1 MVPGF
6 NTDFKYRGETYHVQT
21 EDNGVANP
29 VVVTLLYHK
38 GAILASRRTPYNDLV
53 GKPDFQQAL
62 MGLMKKQHKDLM
74 KALLGGAYDKN
85 GAAPGVAAGSGMNPA
100 EAAAAVAEPP
110 SKPAG
115 SPLPA
120 AQPQTAVPRVPP
132 RAAPKCAP
140 TAPAAAIHASAR
152 TAAPRAAAVTL
163 DEAIRTYLKEFA
175 TAAAAH

>member
-21 EDNGVANP
+21 EDNGVGNP

-53 GKPDFQQAL
+53 GKPDFQQDL
-62 MGLMKKQHKDLM
+62 MGLMKNQHKDLM

-85 GAAPGVAAGSGMNPA
+85 GAAPGVPAGSGMNPA

-110 SKPAG
+110 SNPAG

-120 AQPQTAVPRVPP
+120 AHNGGGPAGNPRC
-132 RAAPKCAP
+132 R
-140 TAPAAAIHASAR
+140 PAGGPDG
-152 TAAPRAAAVTL
+152 APRCNR
-163 DEAIRTYLKEFA
+163 RTRPDSGAPRSGGDARRGHPDLPEGVRDGGRR
-175 TAAAAH
+175 H